1 MDHLYLYVALIG
13 VVLVLFALTRNGKRV
28 PPSTDVASTATAS
41 LAQATLERE
50 LHATLETFMNE
61 LEREN
66 AHLLQTL
73 SQLQQESQQ
82 QFTQQQDMFR
92 ALEQRVEHLESRL
105 EEQALLLETETAEIS
120 AQSPEPEVEEPSKP
134 AFAFNEKYA
143 RVVELSRQGQTAE
156 QIARETGIGLGE
168 IHFVLGLAKRE
179 DV

>member
-1 MDHLYLYVALIG
+1 MNHLYLYVALIG

-28 PPSTDVASTATAS
+28 PPTQDVAPVATAA

-50 LHATLETFMNE
+50 LHATLEKFMNE
-61 LEREN
+61 LDREN

-73 SQLQQESQQ
+73 SELQQESRHQFANQQ
-82 QFTQQQDMFR
+82 ETIR
-92 ALEQRVEHLESRL
+92 ALEHRVQHLENKL
-105 EEQALLLETETAEIS
+105 EEQALLLEAGTVEIPV
-120 AQSPEPEVEEPSKP
+120 QTFEQENEEPSKP

-143 RVVELSRQGQTAE
+143 RVVELTRQGQTPE

-179 DV
+179 EV